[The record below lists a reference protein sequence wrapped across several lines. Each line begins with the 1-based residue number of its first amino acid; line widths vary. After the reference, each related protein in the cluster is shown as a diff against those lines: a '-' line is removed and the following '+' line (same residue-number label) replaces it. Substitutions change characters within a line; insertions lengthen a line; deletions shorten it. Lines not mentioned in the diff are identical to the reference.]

1 MQHGRAVE
9 LRCMRR
15 AYASRVAGA
24 ARLDRLFG
32 GPPTACSPTAPPGG
46 VRTSSDCRAP
56 CAQEYND
63 LIGASSAADA
73 EAEVDRSGLNVETC
87 PICCSDIILGPQHAI
102 ATMTIPPGQEPRH
115 FECGHAL
122 HSDCF
127 AIYTV
132 SSGHACPVCAVDGS
146 ARRREAAR
154 YDEQQQRERHD
165 AATRGDRWD
174 DDEGD
179 EDAVSSQ
186 SRDRDAPRSRR
197 DRDLDEGG
205 GASSE
210 TTFSSDEDVPDEM
223 GGVLSDDDM
232 DSVEE
237 EEVRAA
243 IRRSLDSYELEAHVD
258 ARERTA
264 GGDSATRPAAP
275 GDC

>member
-32 GPPTACSPTAPPGG
+32 GQQTACSPTAPPGG

-132 SSGHACPVCAVDGS
+132 SCGPPGPRRAVGGA
-146 ARRREAAR
+146 ARRR
-154 YDEQQQRERHD
+154 
-165 AATRGDRWD
+165 G
-174 DDEGD
+174 
-179 EDAVSSQ
+179 
-186 SRDRDAPRSRR
+186 
-197 DRDLDEGG
+197 
-205 GASSE
+205 
-210 TTFSSDEDVPDEM
+210 
-223 GGVLSDDDM
+223 
-232 DSVEE
+232 
-237 EEVRAA
+237 
-243 IRRSLDSYELEAHVD
+243 
-258 ARERTA
+258 
-264 GGDSATRPAAP
+264 AAP
-275 GDC
+275 